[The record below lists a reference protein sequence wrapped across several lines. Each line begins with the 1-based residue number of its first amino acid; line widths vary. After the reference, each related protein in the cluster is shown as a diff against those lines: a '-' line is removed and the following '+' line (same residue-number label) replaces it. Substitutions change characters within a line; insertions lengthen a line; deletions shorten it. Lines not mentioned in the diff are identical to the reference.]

1 MRSVDLPVSGVSS
14 TRRQR
19 PRSTSAAD
27 RSAAILDPVDPIC
40 PFLALSDDARTV
52 VDGFDL
58 AHRCNALTPPA
69 DLARQRQVQLCLT
82 EAHARCERF
91 SAARTALLA
100 ASSGLPRVAPDVAF
114 LRTRQVVEPEPAW
127 RGLGTGAGR
136 RPPPGAGLVLL
147 ALAALVF
154 AVLVGNFLLG
164 GGASVTPTATSTPLD
179 PTPVSASQA
188 ASPTTGAS
196 ASQSPLSTVVPTS
209 SAASTNSPTPAATP
223 RTYVVQVGDTL
234 NGIAERFGTTAAA
247 IAIASGITVADT
259 IVPGQV
265 LIIP

>member
-1 MRSVDLPVSGVSS
+1 M
-14 TRRQR
+14 
-19 PRSTSAAD
+19 D
-27 RSAAILDPVDPIC
+27 RIC

-52 VDGFDL
+52 VDGFDP
-58 AHRCNALTPPA
+58 AHRCNALTPPG

-91 SAARTALLA
+91 AGARTALLA

-127 RGLGTGAGR
+127 RGLGSATGR
-136 RPPPGAGLVLL
+136 RSQPGAGLLFL
-147 ALAALVF
+147 AVAALVV
-154 AVLVGNFLLG
+154 AVLAGNFVLG
-164 GGASVTPTATSTPLD
+164 GGSALTPTPTPIGS
-179 PTPVSASQA
+179 TPVSATQV
-188 ASPTTGAS
+188 ASPTTVAS
-196 ASQSPLSTVVPTS
+196 ASQPGSLTVGPTS
-209 SAASTNSPTPAATP
+209 SAAPTNSPTPAATP

-234 NGIAERFGTTAAA
+234 NAIAVRFGTTAAA
-247 IAIASGITVADT
+247 IAIANGITVSDT

>member
-1 MRSVDLPVSGVSS
+1 MCSVRSPVSGVAAAG
-14 TRRQR
+14 RRLWSIQA
-19 PRSTSAAD
+19 PD
-27 RSAAILDPVDPIC
+27 RSAAILDPVDRIC

-52 VDGFDL
+52 VDGFDP

-91 SAARTALLA
+91 AGARSALLA

-114 LRTRQVVEPEPAW
+114 LRTRQVVDPEPAW
-127 RGLGTGAGR
+127 RGLGDAAIG
-136 RPPPGAGLVLL
+136 RPPAGAGLALL
-147 ALAALVF
+147 VLAALVV
-154 AVLVGNFLLG
+154 AVLAGNFVLG
-164 GGASVTPTATSTPLD
+164 DGPGVTPT
-179 PTPVSASQA
+179 PTPIGSMPDSASQV
-188 ASPTTGAS
+188 ASPTTVAS
-196 ASQSPLSTVVPTS
+196 ASQPPSPTVVLTS
-209 SAASTNSPTPAATP
+209 SAAPTSSPTSAATP

-234 NGIAERFGTTAAA
+234 NEIAVRFGTSAAA
-247 IAIASGITVADT
+247 IAIANGITVTDT